1 MRRAMQVGVMC
12 AVLLGCAPKPS
23 GVFDGV
29 APTATLRQIQSRT
42 FETAD
47 KTRTMRTVIETLQ
60 DLGFAV
66 DKADGE
72 LGTISGLK
80 LDGVAV
86 RMTVTVFPQGDS
98 EMLVRANAQYNV
110 APIVAAQPYEKFFGY
125 LEKAMFVAAEEVR

>member
-1 MRRAMQVGVMC
+1 
-12 AVLLGCAPKPS
+12 
-23 GVFDGV
+23 
-29 APTATLRQIQSRT
+29 
-42 FETAD
+42 
-47 KTRTMRTVIETLQ
+47 MRTVIETLQ
-60 DLGFAV
+60 ELGFAV